1 MNSKAP
7 IYMFVAS
14 VVVAVGMLF
23 FAVNRSSSQ
32 EGELT
37 GQQAQEIATL
47 KQSISALQQT
57 VKNQSRIIEQLSD
70 GAVSIDEVDDTEP
83 LDSTFAGGEE
93 LWAVMEPFVEQHI
106 EDREVRKREEA
117 HQRME
122 EAMAKSRERR
132 NEQLAEQLGLNPFQT
147 EQLAKVR
154 ADFKQRRD
162 DLFKAGGGIAN
173 PQELPEKLK
182 AIKEEEDQALAG
194 FLTAD
199 QLEQYNKRN
208 FSAPRV
214 ISFTG
219 DGQEGVAGAVGR
231 ALNFSINIPDG
242 ELGST
247 PEFQAITI
255 DANTEGAPVILEG
268 GDGAA
273 VIHSEPRVI
282 SPAGGE
288 AIIIRTDEPPT
299 SEE

>member
-14 VVVAVGMLF
+14 VVVAVGMLV

-37 GQQAQEIATL
+37 GQQAQEIAAL
-47 KQSISALQQT
+47 QQSISELQQT

-70 GAVSIDEVDDTEP
+70 GGISIEAGNETES
-83 LDSTFAGGEE
+83 LDSSFAGGED

-117 HQRME
+117 QQKIE
-122 EAMAKSRERR
+122 DAMAKSRERR
-132 NEQLAEQLGLNPFQT
+132 NEQLAEQLGLNPFQA

-162 DLFKAGGGIAN
+162 DLFNAGGGIAN
-173 PQELPEKLK
+173 PKELPEQLK
-182 AIKEEEDQALAG
+182 AIKEEEQQALAG

-199 QLEQYNKRN
+199 QLEQYSKRN
-208 FSAPRV
+208 ASARV
-214 ISFTG
+214 FSFTG
-219 DGQEGVAGAVGR
+219 DGQEGIAGAVGR
-231 ALNFSINIPDG
+231 ALNFSINLPDG
-242 ELGST
+242 ELGPP
-247 PEFQAITI
+247 PEIQAITI
-255 DANTEGAPVILEG
+255 DASAEGAPVFLNG

-273 VIHSEPRVI
+273 VIQSETRII

-288 AIIIRTDEPPT
+288 AIIIRADEPPT
-299 SEE
+299 PED

>member
-14 VVVAVGMLF
+14 VVVAVGMLV

-37 GQQAQEIATL
+37 GQQAQEIAAL
-47 KQSISALQQT
+47 QQSISELQQT

-70 GAVSIDEVDDTEP
+70 GGISIEAGNETES
-83 LDSTFAGGEE
+83 LDSSFAGGED

-117 HQRME
+117 QQKIE
-122 EAMAKSRERR
+122 DAMAKSRERR
-132 NEQLAEQLGLNPFQT
+132 NEQLAEQLGLNPFQA

-173 PQELPEKLK
+173 PKELPEQLK
-182 AIKEEEDQALAG
+182 AIKEEEQQALAG

-199 QLEQYNKRN
+199 QLEQYSKRN
-208 FSAPRV
+208 ASARV
-214 ISFTG
+214 FSFTG
-219 DGQEGVAGAVGR
+219 DGQEGIAGAVGS
-231 ALNFSINIPDG
+231 ALNFSINLPDG
-242 ELGST
+242 ELGPP
-247 PEFQAITI
+247 PEIQAITI
-255 DANTEGAPVILEG
+255 DASAEGAPVFLNG

-273 VIHSEPRVI
+273 VIQSETRII

-288 AIIIRTDEPPT
+288 AIIIRADEPPT
-299 SEE
+299 PEE

>member
-14 VVVAVGMLF
+14 VVVAVGMLV

-37 GQQAQEIATL
+37 GQQAQEIAAL
-47 KQSISALQQT
+47 QQSISELQQT

-70 GAVSIDEVDDTEP
+70 GGISIEAGNETES
-83 LDSTFAGGEE
+83 LDSSFAGGED

-117 HQRME
+117 QQKIE
-122 EAMAKSRERR
+122 DAMAKSRERR
-132 NEQLAEQLGLNPFQT
+132 NEQLAEQLGLNPFQA

-173 PQELPEKLK
+173 PKELPEQLK
-182 AIKEEEDQALAG
+182 AIKEEEQQALAG

-199 QLEQYNKRN
+199 QLKQYSKRN
-208 FSAPRV
+208 ASARV
-214 ISFTG
+214 FSFTG
-219 DGQEGVAGAVGR
+219 DGQEGIAGAVGR
-231 ALNFSINIPDG
+231 ALNFSINLPDG
-242 ELGST
+242 ELGPP
-247 PEFQAITI
+247 PEIQAITI
-255 DANTEGAPVILEG
+255 DASAEGAPVFLNG

-273 VIHSEPRVI
+273 VIQSETRII

-288 AIIIRTDEPPT
+288 AIIIRADEPPT
-299 SEE
+299 PEE

>member
-14 VVVAVGMLF
+14 VVVAVGMLV

-37 GQQAQEIATL
+37 GQQAQEIAAL
-47 KQSISALQQT
+47 QQSISELQQT

-70 GAVSIDEVDDTEP
+70 GGISIEAGNETES
-83 LDSTFAGGEE
+83 LDSSFAGGED

-117 HQRME
+117 QQKIE
-122 EAMAKSRERR
+122 DAMAKSRERR
-132 NEQLAEQLGLNPFQT
+132 NEQLAEQLGLNPFQA

-173 PQELPEKLK
+173 PKELPEQLK
-182 AIKEEEDQALAG
+182 AIKEEEQQALAG

-199 QLEQYNKRN
+199 QLEQYSKRN
-208 FSAPRV
+208 ASARV
-214 ISFTG
+214 FSFTG
-219 DGQEGVAGAVGR
+219 DGQEGIAGAVGR
-231 ALNFSINIPDG
+231 ALNFSINLPDG
-242 ELGST
+242 ELGPP
-247 PEFQAITI
+247 PEIQAITI
-255 DANTEGAPVILEG
+255 DASAEGAPVFLNG

-273 VIHSEPRVI
+273 VIQSETRII

-288 AIIIRTDEPPT
+288 AIIIRADEQPT
-299 SEE
+299 PEE

>member
-14 VVVAVGMLF
+14 VVVAVGMLV

-37 GQQAQEIATL
+37 GQQAQEIAAL
-47 KQSISALQQT
+47 QQSISELQQT
-57 VKNQSRIIEQLSD
+57 VKNQSRIIEQISD
-70 GAVSIDEVDDTEP
+70 GGISIEAGNETES
-83 LDSTFAGGEE
+83 LDSSFAGGED

-117 HQRME
+117 QQKIE
-122 EAMAKSRERR
+122 DAMAKSRERR
-132 NEQLAEQLGLNPFQT
+132 NEQLAEQLGLNPFQA

-162 DLFKAGGGIAN
+162 DLFNAGGGIAN
-173 PQELPEKLK
+173 PKELPEQLK
-182 AIKEEEDQALAG
+182 AIKEEEQQALAG

-199 QLEQYNKRN
+199 QLEQYSKRN
-208 FSAPRV
+208 ASARV
-214 ISFTG
+214 FSFTG
-219 DGQEGVAGAVGR
+219 DGQEGIAGAVGR
-231 ALNFSINIPDG
+231 ALNFSINLPDG
-242 ELGST
+242 ELGPP
-247 PEFQAITI
+247 PEIQAITI
-255 DANTEGAPVILEG
+255 DASAEGAPVFLNG

-273 VIHSEPRVI
+273 VIQSETRII

-288 AIIIRTDEPPT
+288 AIIIRADEPPT
-299 SEE
+299 PEE

>member
-14 VVVAVGMLF
+14 VVVAVGMLV

-37 GQQAQEIATL
+37 GQQAQEIAAL
-47 KQSISALQQT
+47 QQSISELQQT
-57 VKNQSRIIEQLSD
+57 VKNQSRIIEQISD
-70 GAVSIDEVDDTEP
+70 GGISIEAGNETES
-83 LDSTFAGGEE
+83 LDSSFAGGED

-117 HQRME
+117 QQKIE
-122 EAMAKSRERR
+122 DAMAKSRERR
-132 NEQLAEQLGLNPFQT
+132 NEQLAEQLGLNPFQA

-173 PQELPEKLK
+173 PKELPEQLK
-182 AIKEEEDQALAG
+182 AIKEEEQQALAG

-199 QLEQYNKRN
+199 QLEQYSKRN
-208 FSAPRV
+208 ASARV
-214 ISFTG
+214 FSFTG
-219 DGQEGVAGAVGR
+219 DGQEGIAGAVGR
-231 ALNFSINIPDG
+231 ALNFSINLPDG
-242 ELGST
+242 ELGPP
-247 PEFQAITI
+247 PEIQAITI
-255 DANTEGAPVILEG
+255 DASAEGAPVFLNG

-273 VIHSEPRVI
+273 VIQSETRII

-288 AIIIRTDEPPT
+288 AIIIRADEPPT
-299 SEE
+299 PEE

>member
-32 EGELT
+32 EGELK

-117 HQRME
+117 HQKME

-162 DLFKAGGGIAN
+162 DLFKARGGIAN

-208 FSAPRV
+208 SSARV
-214 ISFTG
+214 FSFTG

-242 ELGST
+242 ELGPP
-247 PEFQAITI
+247 PEIQAITI
-255 DANTEGAPVILEG
+255 DASTEGAPVILEG

-273 VIHSEPRVI
+273 VIRSETRVI

-299 SEE
+299 PEE

>member
-14 VVVAVGMLF
+14 VVVAVGMLV

-37 GQQAQEIATL
+37 GQQAQEIAAL
-47 KQSISALQQT
+47 QQSISELQQT

-70 GAVSIDEVDDTEP
+70 GGISIEAGNETES
-83 LDSTFAGGEE
+83 LESSFAGGED

-117 HQRME
+117 QQKIE
-122 EAMAKSRERR
+122 DAMAKSRERR
-132 NEQLAEQLGLNPFQT
+132 NEQLAEQLGLNPFQA

-173 PQELPEKLK
+173 PKELPEQLK
-182 AIKEEEDQALAG
+182 AIKEEEQQALAG

-199 QLEQYNKRN
+199 QLEQYSKRN
-208 FSAPRV
+208 ASARV
-214 ISFTG
+214 FSFTG
-219 DGQEGVAGAVGR
+219 DGQEGIAGAVGR
-231 ALNFSINIPDG
+231 ALNFSINLPDG
-242 ELGST
+242 ELAPP
-247 PEFQAITI
+247 PEIQAITI
-255 DANTEGAPVILEG
+255 DASAEGAPVFLNG

-273 VIHSEPRVI
+273 VIQSETRII

-288 AIIIRTDEPPT
+288 AIIIRADEPPT
-299 SEE
+299 PEE

>member
-14 VVVAVGMLF
+14 VVVAVGMLV

-37 GQQAQEIATL
+37 GQQAQEIAAL
-47 KQSISALQQT
+47 QQSISELQQT

-70 GAVSIDEVDDTEP
+70 GGISIEAGNETES
-83 LDSTFAGGEE
+83 LDSSFAGGED

-117 HQRME
+117 QQKIE
-122 EAMAKSRERR
+122 DAMAKSRERR
-132 NEQLAEQLGLNPFQT
+132 NEQLAEQLGLNPFQA

-173 PQELPEKLK
+173 PKELPEQLK
-182 AIKEEEDQALAG
+182 AIKEEEQQALAG

-199 QLEQYNKRN
+199 QLEQYSKRN
-208 FSAPRV
+208 ASARV
-214 ISFTG
+214 FSFTG
-219 DGQEGVAGAVGR
+219 DGQEGIAGAVGR
-231 ALNFSINIPDG
+231 ALNFSINLPDG
-242 ELGST
+242 ELGPP
-247 PEFQAITI
+247 PEIQAITI
-255 DANTEGAPVILEG
+255 DASAEGAPVFLNG

-273 VIHSEPRVI
+273 VIQSETRII

-288 AIIIRTDEPPT
+288 AFIIRADEPPT
-299 SEE
+299 PEE

>member
-14 VVVAVGMLF
+14 VVVAVGMLV

-37 GQQAQEIATL
+37 GQQAQEIAAL
-47 KQSISALQQT
+47 QQSISELQQT
-57 VKNQSRIIEQLSD
+57 VKNQSRIIEQISD
-70 GAVSIDEVDDTEP
+70 GGISIEAGNETES
-83 LDSTFAGGEE
+83 LDSSFAGGED

-117 HQRME
+117 QQKIE
-122 EAMAKSRERR
+122 DAMAKSRERR
-132 NEQLAEQLGLNPFQT
+132 NEQLAEQLGLNPFQA

-173 PQELPEKLK
+173 PKELPEQLK
-182 AIKEEEDQALAG
+182 AIKEEEQQALAG

-199 QLEQYNKRN
+199 QLEQYSKRN
-208 FSAPRV
+208 ASARV
-214 ISFTG
+214 FSFTG
-219 DGQEGVAGAVGR
+219 DGQEGIAGAVGR
-231 ALNFSINIPDG
+231 ALNFSINLPDG
-242 ELGST
+242 ELGPP
-247 PEFQAITI
+247 PEIQAITI
-255 DANTEGAPVILEG
+255 DASAEGAPVFLNG

-273 VIHSEPRVI
+273 VIQSETRII

-288 AIIIRTDEPPT
+288 AIIIRADAGG
-299 SEE
+299 

>member
-14 VVVAVGMLF
+14 VVVAVGMLV

-37 GQQAQEIATL
+37 GQQAQEIAAL
-47 KQSISALQQT
+47 QQSISELQQT

-70 GAVSIDEVDDTEP
+70 VGISIEAGNETES
-83 LDSTFAGGEE
+83 LDSSFAGGED

-117 HQRME
+117 QQKIE
-122 EAMAKSRERR
+122 DAMAKSRERR
-132 NEQLAEQLGLNPFQT
+132 NEQLAEQLGLNPFQA

-162 DLFKAGGGIAN
+162 DLFNAGGGIAK
-173 PQELPEKLK
+173 PKELPEQLK
-182 AIKEEEDQALAG
+182 AIKEEEQQALAG

-199 QLEQYNKRN
+199 QLEQYSKRN
-208 FSAPRV
+208 ASARV
-214 ISFTG
+214 FSFTG
-219 DGQEGVAGAVGR
+219 DGQEGIAGAVGR
-231 ALNFSINIPDG
+231 ALNFSINLPDG
-242 ELGST
+242 ELGPP
-247 PEFQAITI
+247 PEIQAITI
-255 DANTEGAPVILEG
+255 DASAEGAPVFLNG

-273 VIHSEPRVI
+273 VIQSETRII

-288 AIIIRTDEPPT
+288 ALIIRADEPPT
-299 SEE
+299 PEE

>member
-14 VVVAVGMLF
+14 VVVAVGMLV

-37 GQQAQEIATL
+37 GQQAQEIAAL
-47 KQSISALQQT
+47 QQSISELQQT

-70 GAVSIDEVDDTEP
+70 GGISIEAGNETES
-83 LDSTFAGGEE
+83 LDSSFAGGED

-117 HQRME
+117 QQKIE
-122 EAMAKSRERR
+122 DAMAKSRERR
-132 NEQLAEQLGLNPFQT
+132 NEQLAEQLGLNPFQA

-173 PQELPEKLK
+173 PKELPEQLK
-182 AIKEEEDQALAG
+182 AIKEEEQQALAG

-199 QLEQYNKRN
+199 QLEQYSKRN
-208 FSAPRV
+208 ASARV
-214 ISFTG
+214 FSFTG
-219 DGQEGVAGAVGR
+219 DGQEGIAGAVGR
-231 ALNFSINIPDG
+231 ALNFSINLPDG
-242 ELGST
+242 ELGPP
-247 PEFQAITI
+247 PEIQAITI
-255 DANTEGAPVILEG
+255 DASAEGAPVFLNG

-273 VIHSEPRVI
+273 VIQSETRII

-288 AIIIRTDEPPT
+288 AIIIRADEPPT
-299 SEE
+299 PEE

>member
-14 VVVAVGMLF
+14 VVVAVGMLV

-37 GQQAQEIATL
+37 GQQAQEIAAL
-47 KQSISALQQT
+47 QQSISELQQT

-70 GAVSIDEVDDTEP
+70 GGISIEAGNETES
-83 LDSTFAGGEE
+83 LDSSFAGGED

-117 HQRME
+117 QQKIE
-122 EAMAKSRERR
+122 DAMAKSRERR
-132 NEQLAEQLGLNPFQT
+132 NEQLAEQLGLNPFQA

-162 DLFKAGGGIAN
+162 DLFNAGGGIAN
-173 PQELPEKLK
+173 PKELPEQLK
-182 AIKEEEDQALAG
+182 AIKEEEQQALAG

-199 QLEQYNKRN
+199 QLEQYSKRN
-208 FSAPRV
+208 ASARV
-214 ISFTG
+214 FSFTG
-219 DGQEGVAGAVGR
+219 DGQEGIAGAVGR
-231 ALNFSINIPDG
+231 ALNFSINLPDG
-242 ELGST
+242 ELGPP
-247 PEFQAITI
+247 PEIQAITI
-255 DANTEGAPVILEG
+255 DASAEGAPVFLNG

-273 VIHSEPRVI
+273 VIQSETRII

-288 AIIIRTDEPPT
+288 AIIIRADEPPT
-299 SEE
+299 PEE